1 MRPLVASI
9 SLLPP
14 TNNSPGPPPSS
25 RNTRPPGSSARTAPA
40 SKASTASAN
49 SSVSLAKR
57 VSWEPSAPST
67 TSTAEFRPAPSP
79 VNFRT
84 KCEVKFMSLAV
95 QLYIQKRP
103 ALRWLVP
110 FLLSLGLAVFT
121 SAQSPASASSA
132 MQPSRANPVL
142 LETLSWDEAER
153 ILTPDSVVVIALGAE
168 SKEHGR
174 HLQLNNDFLM
184 AEYLKKRVL
193 DAAPQNTVVA
203 PTINYSFYPAFLE
216 YPGSTSLSMDTA
228 RAMITD
234 IVHSLTHY
242 GPRRFYI
249 LNTGISTL
257 RPLAQAAADLAKDG
271 IVLHYTDLTKDDQV
285 EKKVRQSGGTHADE
299 IETSMML
306 YIAPETVRMIKA
318 VRDLNPN
325 QPGGLTRDPQGKGT
339 YSPTGAWGDP
349 TLATREK
356 GQAVVESLV
365 SSILRDIEELRKTTP
380 SP

>member
-1 MRPLVASI
+1 MSFEKLTSIPKRPVLRLLVFIFLAHGVANITSGQ
-9 SLLPP
+9 S
-14 TNNSPGPPPSS
+14 TAVSPSQP
-25 RNTRPPGSSARTAPA
+25 APA
-40 SKASTASAN
+40 
-49 SSVSLAKR
+49 
-57 VSWEPSAPST
+57 
-67 TSTAEFRPAPSP
+67 
-79 VNFRT
+79 
-84 KCEVKFMSLAV
+84 
-95 QLYIQKRP
+95 
-103 ALRWLVP
+103 
-110 FLLSLGLAVFT
+110 
-121 SAQSPASASSA
+121 
-132 MQPSRANPVL
+132 RAAVL
-142 LETLSWDEAER
+142 LETLSWDEAEK
-153 ILTPDSVVVIALGAE
+153 ILKPDTVVVIALGAE

-216 YPGSTSLSMDTA
+216 YPGSTSLSVDTA
-228 RAMITD
+228 RAMIAD
-234 IVHSLTHY
+234 IVHSLAHY

-257 RPLAQAAADLAKDG
+257 APLAQAASDLAKDG
-271 IVLHYTDLTKDDQV
+271 IVLHYTDLTKDDPV

-306 YIAPETVRMIKA
+306 YIAPESVRMKKA
-318 VRDLNPN
+318 ARDLNPH

-365 SSILRDIEELRKTTP
+365 ATILKDIEELRQTALPAAK
-380 SP
+380 

>member
-1 MRPLVASI
+1 MAFVLALRHLEELALRSTVCFLFSFFGATLS
-9 SLLPP
+9 SGQ
-14 TNNSPGPPPSS
+14 SPAAPPPPSEH
-25 RNTRPPGSSARTAPA
+25 AEPA
-40 SKASTASAN
+40 
-49 SSVSLAKR
+49 
-57 VSWEPSAPST
+57 
-67 TSTAEFRPAPSP
+67 
-79 VNFRT
+79 
-84 KCEVKFMSLAV
+84 
-95 QLYIQKRP
+95 
-103 ALRWLVP
+103 
-110 FLLSLGLAVFT
+110 
-121 SAQSPASASSA
+121 
-132 MQPSRANPVL
+132 VL
-142 LETLSWDEAER
+142 LETLSWDEAEK
-153 ILTPDSVVVIALGAE
+153 ILTPDTVVMIALGAE

-184 AEYLKKRVL
+184 AEYFKKRIL
-193 DAAPQNTVVA
+193 DAAPQNVVVA

-216 YPGSTSLSMDTA
+216 YPGSTSLSIDTA

-234 IVHSLTHY
+234 IVRSLAHY

-257 RPLAQAAADLAKDG
+257 RPLAQAATDLSKDG
-271 IVLHYTDLTKDDQV
+271 IILRYTDLTKDDPV

-306 YIAPETVRMIKA
+306 YIAAETVRMKKA
-318 VRDLNPN
+318 AKDLNPN

-365 SSILRDIEELRKTTP
+365 GTILKDIEDLRQAAPPP
-380 SP
+380 SK

>member
-1 MRPLVASI
+1 MSGMK
-9 SLLPP
+9 LL
-14 TNNSPGPPPSS
+14 SVQEK
-25 RNTRPPGSSARTAPA
+25 PA
-40 SKASTASAN
+40 
-49 SSVSLAKR
+49 
-57 VSWEPSAPST
+57 
-67 TSTAEFRPAPSP
+67 F
-79 VNFRT
+79 
-84 KCEVKFMSLAV
+84 
-95 QLYIQKRP
+95 
-103 ALRWLVP
+103 RWLVSVL
-110 FLLSLGLAVFT
+110 FSLGISVLA
-121 SAQSPASASSA
+121 SAQSAAPAAPA
-132 MQPSRANPVL
+132 PQTARANAAVL
-142 LETLSWDEAER
+142 LETLSWDEAEHV
-153 ILTPDSVVVIALGAE
+153 LTPDTVVVIALGAE

-184 AEYLKKRVL
+184 AEYLKKRAL
-193 DAAPQNTVVA
+193 ASAPQNVVVA

-234 IVHSLTHY
+234 IIHSLAHY

-257 RPLAQAAADLAKDG
+257 KPLGQAAAELANDG
-271 IVLHYTDLTKDDQV
+271 IVLRYTDLTKDDPV
-285 EKKVRQSGGTHADE
+285 EKKLRQSGGTHADE

-306 YIAPETVRMIKA
+306 YIAPESVRMKKA
-318 VRDLNPN
+318 ARDLNPN

-365 SSILRDIEELRKTTP
+365 STILKDISDLHQAALP
-380 SP
+380 SAK

>member
-1 MRPLVASI
+1 
-9 SLLPP
+9 
-14 TNNSPGPPPSS
+14 
-25 RNTRPPGSSARTAPA
+25 
-40 SKASTASAN
+40 
-49 SSVSLAKR
+49 
-57 VSWEPSAPST
+57 
-67 TSTAEFRPAPSP
+67 
-79 VNFRT
+79 
-84 KCEVKFMSLAV
+84 MSLTK
-95 QLYIQKRP
+95 QLNILKRP
-103 ALRWLVP
+103 ALRWLVSVL
-110 FLLSLGLAVFT
+110 FSLGISVLA
-121 SAQSPASASSA
+121 SAQLPAPAVSAP
-132 MQPSRANPVL
+132 QPARANSAIL
-142 LETLSWDEAER
+142 LETLSWDEAEH
-153 ILTPDSVVVIALGAE
+153 ILAPDTVVVIALGAE

-193 DAAPQNTVVA
+193 AAAQSVVVA

-234 IVHSLTHY
+234 IIHSFAHY

-257 RPLAQAAADLAKDG
+257 RPLAQAAAELATDG
-271 IVLHYTDLTKDDQV
+271 IVLHYTDLTKDDPV
-285 EKKVRQSGGTHADE
+285 EKKLRQSGGTHADE

-306 YIAPETVRMIKA
+306 YIAPESVRMKKTI
-318 VRDLNPN
+318 RDLNPN

-365 SSILRDIEELRKTTP
+365 TTILKDIDDLSHTP
-380 SP
+380 LPPAK

>member
-1 MRPLVASI
+1 MSLTTQPNIFKI
-9 SLLPP
+9 S
-14 TNNSPGPPPSS
+14 
-25 RNTRPPGSSARTAPA
+25 APHWTVSLIFA
-40 SKASTASAN
+40 LAGASA
-49 SSVSLAKR
+49 
-57 VSWEPSAPST
+57 
-67 TSTAEFRPAPSP
+67 
-79 VNFRT
+79 
-84 KCEVKFMSLAV
+84 C
-95 QLYIQKRP
+95 
-103 ALRWLVP
+103 
-110 FLLSLGLAVFT
+110 
-121 SAQSPASASSA
+121 SAQSSASAVSA
-132 MQPSRANPVL
+132 LHAARANPAIL
-142 LETLSWDEAER
+142 LENLSWDEAEQ
-153 ILTPDSVVVIALGAE
+153 ILTPDTVVVIALGAE

-193 DAAPQNTVVA
+193 VSAPQNVVIA

-216 YPGSTSLSMDTA
+216 YPGSTSLGIDTA
-228 RAMITD
+228 RTVFTD
-234 IVHSLTHY
+234 IIHSLAHY

-271 IVLHYTDLTKDDQV
+271 IVLHYTDLTKDDPV

-306 YIAPETVRMIKA
+306 YIAPETVRMKKA
-318 VRDLNPN
+318 ARDLNPN

-365 SSILRDIEELRKTTP
+365 VTILKDIEDLRQTALPAAK
-380 SP
+380 